1 MIYRGLPKISVKNTI
16 SKKKYP
22 EIYENFDPRY
32 REISQKFG
40 MTSDTYVSGC
50 SHLLWEDFQI
60 YILWKSVST
69 VRTYHVTIASRKSSY
84 SEKFP
89 RKFFVQCRHVQSRR
103 LGWYWSKNRC
113 KAMHKITIME
123 TEEEHEWWNFP
134 ENFPTLSKVPRI
146 ISQNSQKFPRKF
158 WPSIVKNATRSTTI
172 LVVLSQLTFIFA
184 QKVTSD
190 IISRTFYMRSISK
203 KQKNITN
210 HDRNI
215 LTIAL

>member
-1 MIYRGLPKISVKNTI
+1 MFASALGRLPDLHSMEISINCTNISRDYCFEEIFLQWEI
-16 SKKKYP
+16 SKK
-22 EIYENFDPRY
+22 
-32 REISQKFG
+32 
-40 MTSDTYVSGC
+40 
-50 SHLLWEDFQI
+50 
-60 YILWKSVST
+60 ILCTMST
-69 VRTYHVTIASRKSSY
+69 CTESMLRVRN
-84 SEKFP
+84 
-89 RKFFVQCRHVQSRR
+89 
-103 LGWYWSKNRC
+103 WSKNRC

-146 ISQNSQKFPRKF
+146 ISENSQKFPRKF

-215 LTIAL
+215 LTTAL